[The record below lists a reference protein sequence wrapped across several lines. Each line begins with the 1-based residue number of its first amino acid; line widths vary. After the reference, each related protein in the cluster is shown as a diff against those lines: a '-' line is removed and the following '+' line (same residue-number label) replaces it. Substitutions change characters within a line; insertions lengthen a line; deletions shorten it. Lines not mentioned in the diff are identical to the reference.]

1 MDELKV
7 CHLRLEEITIAAI
20 KTPEGDLHST
30 SRFDLPDSE
39 SGSWEG
45 FDAPGEGSSI
55 WTGKIV

>member
-1 MDELKV
+1 M
-7 CHLRLEEITIAAI
+7 AAI

-30 SRFDLPDSE
+30 CRFDFPDPE